1 MKRHEALVTLSSE
14 HHQGLVWSKKL
25 LDLTDSIETRESQ
38 SILQEFFE
46 VWHQEINP
54 HFQKEEQI
62 LLPLFDRTDAGTAEP
77 VIEMFRQHIHLRAK
91 VYDLN
96 DAPSL
101 KIAHAVGEQLKDH
114 IRFEERDLF
123 PFIEEHSSVEVL
135 ERIKIALENA

>member
-25 LDLTDSIETRESQ
+25 LDLTDTVETGETQ
-38 SILQEFFE
+38 KVLQEFFQ
-46 VWHQEINP
+46 VWYQEINP

-62 LLPLFDRTDAGTAEP
+62 LLPLFDRTGEGTSEP

-91 VYDLN
+91 IYDLN

-101 KIAHAVGEQLKDH
+101 EIAHTIGSQLKDH
-114 IRFEERDLF
+114 IRFEERELF
-123 PFIEEHSSVEVL
+123 PFIEEQSSVEVL
-135 ERIKIALENA
+135 ERVKVALENA